1 MKKYINIAFVYTVL
15 GIISGVFYR
24 EFTKFNNFTSK
35 TTLAFTHLHLIA
47 LGGLVFLIVA
57 LFSCVSDLTLQKE
70 FKTFMKFYNVGLANM
85 VIMLYVRGIIQVLLI
100 DTNKMMNASI
110 SGFAGIAHIIF
121 TIGIVYLFLAL
132 RKSKSLFV
140 K

>member
-1 MKKYINIAFVYTVL
+1 
-15 GIISGVFYR
+15 
-24 EFTKFNNFTSK
+24 
-35 TTLAFTHLHLIA
+35 
-47 LGGLVFLIVA
+47 
-57 LFSCVSDLTLQKE
+57 
-70 FKTFMKFYNVGLANM
+70 MKFYNVGLGSM